1 MTIPELSIAQVGPT
15 ARNVQETS
23 GDADSVPELWLP
35 NWVQQAAERLQVP
48 LPDAITAMQ
57 DLLCRLDLQVQE
69 GTLTDATHTLDRLRL
84 FWAGVQAGAA
94 MAEGQA
100 A

>member
-1 MTIPELSIAQVGPT
+1 MNITDLSTAALAFPAGP
-15 ARNVQETS
+15 A
-23 GDADSVPELWLP
+23 PELWLQ

-57 DLLCRLDLQVQE
+57 ELLGRLDLQVQE
-69 GTLTDATHTLDRLRL
+69 GTLTDPTHSLDRLRL